1 MYTYSIM
8 TTREFIS
15 HLPIIFL
22 FLFCPPRAEMSQVQ
36 QTKQCH
42 ILHSSWKANLTTKNL
57 LKQYKNFIISKTQ
70 ESEWQTCTMEG
81 KCILEGNVL
90 FLWIQ
95 GFPSFTQ
102 LFLQDIAY
110 PSFLHRNCFQLL
122 PVICW
127 QHLWYCDGFKRLAHL
142 IVLSLYYCKET
153 QFSYL
158 QGCF

>member
-1 MYTYSIM
+1 MPHTSLI
-8 TTREFIS
+8 
-15 HLPIIFL
+15 
-22 FLFCPPRAEMSQVQ
+22 
-36 QTKQCH
+36 
-42 ILHSSWKANLTTKNL
+42 WKANLTTKNL
-57 LKQYKNFIISKTQ
+57 LKQYKNFIISRTQ

-110 PSFLHRNCFQLL
+110 LSFLHRNCFQLL

-127 QHLWYCDGFKRLAHL
+127 QHLWYCDGFKRLAPHL
-142 IVLSLYYCKET
+142 VVLCLCTTVKRHNFHTCREV
-153 QFSYL
+153 FKLIHGMVKFLKHYL
-158 QGCF
+158 ACFLAKIAE